1 MTLLGQWIYETLE
14 DGTRTWNWSCDYECD
29 NEGIKDSETHLY
41 TYAVI
46 NNYPYGDQFLSR

>member
-14 DGTRTWNWSCDYECD
+14 DGTITQTWSCDYECD
-29 NEGIKDSETHLY
+29 NEGIKESETHLY